1 MPRGKRK
8 GAPASAEERI
18 AKIKREG
25 PVVGVND
32 PDDPT
37 PRKEIDVKKLDLDK
51 SYVGSIKLQRSTRP
65 EKDRPWEVKE
75 RDIPIHDGRSLP
87 LGWHSREDD
96 LDPLSVLYI
105 SFYLMQMITV

>member
-51 SYVGSIKLQRSTRP
+51 SYVGSIKPQRSTRP
-65 EKDRPWEVKE
+65 EKDRPWEFKE
-75 RDIPIHDGRSLP
+75 RDLFTM
-87 LGWHSREDD
+87 EEVY
-96 LDPLSVLYI
+96 LSVGI
-105 SFYLMQMITV
+105 PGRMILIHLLS